1 MPTEVFH
8 INSYE
13 FAESETLFFDTNIW
27 FYIYAPQPPDD
38 WKTRIYSNALAK
50 ILSAKSYI
58 YIDALVLSEFI
69 NRYARLAYS
78 LSGVSIKFKEFRQ
91 SPAFKS
97 VAKDIEVSVRGI
109 LKHCRRTE
117 SGFPECDIESLLA
130 KFGEGNSDFNDQ
142 LMTELCKG
150 KGFKLITHDQDFK
163 ECGLTVL
170 TANNRLL
177 SQDS

>member
-1 MPTEVFH
+1 MPTEVFQ
-8 INSYE
+8 IDSYE
-13 FAESETLFFDTNIW
+13 FAESDALFVDTNIW

-38 WKTRIYSNALAK
+38 WRTRIYSKALAK
-50 ILSAKSYI
+50 ILSAKSHI

-69 NRYARLAYS
+69 NRYGRLAHE

-97 VAKDIEVSVRGI
+97 VAKDIEVSVKGI
-109 LKHCRRTE
+109 LKHCHRTE
-117 SGFPECDIESLLA
+117 SGFPECDIDSLLA
-130 KFGEGNSDFNDQ
+130 KFGEGDSDFNDQ

-170 TANNRLL
+170 TANKRLL
-177 SQDS
+177 S